1 MARSACAVPNFAKEK
16 GKFLLIFPGNFS
28 FRTATTTQSGDDPSG
43 KTIETEIATVP
54 GAAAVTQSDGDEDGK
69 PSPVV
74 KEENNEDQS
83 STHPVAAMSLKK
95 TATPVSSATPPLSSS
110 AAATTMGRI
119 EGLRTNNPS
128 FRIPF
133 PHLQKSLVF
142 KGKKITTTSKYL
154 ALSCSNKKNGTV
166 QCKVR
171 MSVGSRNKLH
181 HQRIALP
188 YVSVHSNA
196 PIEMCLHACTY
207 G

>member
-1 MARSACAVPNFAKEK
+1 MARSACLVPNFAKEK

-28 FRTATTTQSGDDPSG
+28 FGTAIASQSGSGGSGDLSSG
-43 KTIETEIATVP
+43 KPTDSDTAAVP
-54 GAAAVTQSDGDEDGK
+54 GVAASTQSDGDEDGK

-74 KEENNEDQS
+74 KEENLSE
-83 STHPVAAMSLKK
+83 TTP
-95 TATPVSSATPPLSSS
+95 TPVPSAATPPLSSS
-110 AAATTMGRI
+110 AAATTLGRI

-142 KGKKITTTSKYL
+142 AGKKITTTSKYL

-171 MSVGSRNKLH
+171 M
-181 HQRIALP
+181 
-188 YVSVHSNA
+188 
-196 PIEMCLHACTY
+196 
-207 G
+207 